1 MMPKMKRHGAD
12 TLWKVGTYEEI
23 EGKKR
28 KMKRRRHR
36 KKDWDKHFC
45 IQTCSYI
52 QTCLTHLWFY
62 TQILYR
68 TNTFTHNRFY
78 AKHCY
83 TQTLLHTDALTQ
95 TLLHRD
101 SFTHKHFQ
109 RGRFYRQSLLHTSTC
124 TRRPFTR
131 TNQTRK
137 KPSVFDTQTSFRA
150 KGLPPD
156 RPKSQKII
164 SFWHSHLAWCE
175 TVAAEDVK
183 LQ

>member
-1 MMPKMKRHGAD
+1 MKKLKEKKEKWNEGD
-12 TLWKVGTYEEI
+12 TGRRIETNIFAYKHVHTY
-23 EGKKR
+23 KHASHTCDFT
-28 KMKRRRHR
+28 HR
-36 KKDWDKHFC
+36 FF
-45 IQTCSYI
+45 TA
-52 QTCLTHLWFY
+52 LTL
-62 TQILYR
+62 L
-68 TNTFTHNRFY
+68 HNRFY

>member
-1 MMPKMKRHGAD
+1 MPKMKRHGAD
-12 TLWKVGTYEEI
+12 TLWKVGTYEETVG
-23 EGKKR
+23 EQ
-28 KMKRRRHR
+28 MKRRRHR
-36 KKDWDKHFC
+36 KKDWDKTFLHTNMF
-45 IQTCSYI
+45 IHTNMPHTPVILHTDS
-52 QTCLTHLWFY
+52 LPHWHFY
-62 TQILYR
+62 TIV
-68 TNTFTHNRFY
+68 FTL
-78 AKHCY
+78 KHCY

-95 TLLHRD
+95 TLLHRE
-101 SFTHKHFQ
+101 SFTHKHFK

-124 TRRPFTR
+124 TRRHFTR

-137 KPSVFDTQTSFRA
+137 KPSVFDTQTSFRS

-156 RPKSQKII
+156 QPKSQKII